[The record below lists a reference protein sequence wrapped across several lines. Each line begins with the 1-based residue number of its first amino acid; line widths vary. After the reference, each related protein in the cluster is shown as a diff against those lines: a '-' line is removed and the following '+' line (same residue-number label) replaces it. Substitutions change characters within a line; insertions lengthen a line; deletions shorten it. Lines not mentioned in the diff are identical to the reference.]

1 MKKPH
6 NHSMQ
11 RMGASRS
18 AHLQLVRQWRLA
30 PTADAGRSARRQT
43 MRHLLPLLLLTAL
56 VLVGCS
62 PASRQ
67 VSQPSPDGKLTL
79 VAFPQ
84 QSTNN
89 RVLQLVMFEI
99 RDQAGKV
106 LHREDTRASDAMRW
120 GMAWVSNERIE
131 LKSSDIGTYYWSRQ
145 HDGTWRKE

>member
-1 MKKPH
+1 MKI
-6 NHSMQ
+6 
-11 RMGASRS
+11 
-18 AHLQLVRQWRLA
+18 LA
-30 PTADAGRSARRQT
+30 PNHAASVDAPITSLASLLRSRRRATEQRRSARRQT

-62 PASRQ
+62 PGSRQ